1 MYIMRVNANE
11 ALRKLVDEYPELRG
25 QHIEIKIKQPAA
37 EGGRYDPLTSGDEV
51 LIQAE
56 MEGPAGRFIPFI
68 RALSGRLTQLPT
80 CPMSV
85 SITILW

>member
-37 EGGRYDPLTSGDEV
+37 EGGRYDP
-51 LIQAE
+51 
-56 MEGPAGRFIPFI
+56 
-68 RALSGRLTQLPT
+68 
-80 CPMSV
+80 
-85 SITILW
+85 